1 MPNNSIKIE
10 HTVFDEITP
19 DEIVPF
25 YDETEVITHYKITET
40 LS

>member
-1 MPNNSIKIE
+1 MQNNHIQIE